1 MATDNKNTNDITL
14 GEAAGRYL
22 ATVPEKDRA
31 DQQQDINKFVRW
43 FGSKRTVAGM
53 NGAEVAVYAERLAQ
67 TDADA
72 AVKIEPIKA
81 LLTYVRKEKWNPE
94 NLAIGIKI
102 KKGKTRN
109 TGPSQKLKR
118 EPVPMTQAKYD
129 ELTLELASLRVKR
142 VEVTGD
148 IQRAAADKDF
158 KENAPFHAA
167 REQKGHIE
175 GRIMEIDE
183 MLASA
188 VITSDQP
195 KEKAQ
200 TIGVGNT
207 VVLEAVASVQEMR
220 YKIVNPKEVAP
231 AKGMISTISPIGKAV
246 LGKTEGDVV
255 QVLVPSGKLQ
265 YRIKKV
271 ER

>member
-1 MATDNKNTNDITL
+1 MTTDSKPASEINL
-14 GEAAGRYL
+14 GEAASRYL
-22 ATVPEKDRA
+22 ARVPEGDRGV
-31 DQQQDINKFVRW
+31 QHQELNRFVRW
-43 FGSKRTVAGM
+43 FGGERPVVRM

-72 AVKIEPIKA
+72 AAKIEPIKA
-81 LLTYVRKEKWNPE
+81 FLAYVRKEKWNPD
-94 NLAIGIKI
+94 NLAIGITI
-102 KKGKTRN
+102 KKGKQRN

-118 EPVPMTQAKYD
+118 EPVPMAKVKYD
-129 ELTLELASLRVKR
+129 ELTAEVASLRVKR
-142 VEVTGD
+142 IEVIGD
-148 IQRAAADKDF
+148 ITRAAADKDF

-183 MLASA
+183 MLGSA
-188 VITSDQP
+188 VITDEQP
-195 KEKAQ
+195 REKAQ
-200 TIGVGNT
+200 TIGVGDT
-207 VVLEAVASVQEMR
+207 VVLETVASQQEMR

-255 QVLVPSGKLQ
+255 QVAVPAGKLQ

>member
-1 MATDNKNTNDITL
+1 MTTGNRFSSDITL
-14 GEAAGRYL
+14 GEAASHYL
-22 ATVPEKDRA
+22 ATVPEGDRNV
-31 DQQQDINKFVRW
+31 QHQEINKFVRW
-43 FGSKRTVAGM
+43 FGGGRTVAGM

-81 LLTYVRKEKWNPE
+81 FLAYVRKEKWNPE

-102 KKGKTRN
+102 KKGKSRN
-109 TGPSQKLKR
+109 TGPSQKVKR
-118 EPVPMTQAKYD
+118 EPVPMTKAKYD
-129 ELTLELASLRVKR
+129 ELTAELASLRVKR
-142 VEVTGD
+142 VEVIGD

-175 GRIMEIDE
+175 GKIMEIDE

-188 VITSDQP
+188 VITDDQP
-195 KEKAQ
+195 REQAQ
-200 TIGVGNT
+200 TISVGDT
-207 VVLEAVASVQEMR
+207 VVLEAVANGQEMR

-231 AKGMISTISPIGKAV
+231 SKGMISTVSPIGKAV
-246 LGKTEGDVV
+246 LGKKEGDVV
-255 QVLVPSGKLQ
+255 GVAVPAGKLQ
-265 YRIKKV
+265 YHIKKV

>member
-1 MATDNKNTNDITL
+1 MTAGNKIGSDITL
-14 GEAAGRYL
+14 GEAVSRYL
-22 ATVPEKDRA
+22 ATVPEADRNT
-31 DQQQDINKFVRW
+31 QHQEINNFVRW
-43 FGSKRTVAGM
+43 FGGARTVVGM
-53 NGAEVAVYAERLAQ
+53 HGAEVAVYAERLAQ

-72 AVKIEPIKA
+72 AIKIEPIKA
-81 LLTYVRKEKWNPE
+81 FLAYVRKEKWNPE

-109 TGPSQKLKR
+109 TGPSQKLNR
-118 EPVPMTQAKYD
+118 EPVPMTKAKYD
-129 ELTLELASLRVKR
+129 ELAGELASLRVKR
-142 VEVTGD
+142 VEVIGD

-175 GRIMEIDE
+175 GKIMEIDE

-188 VITSDQP
+188 VITDDQP
-195 KEKAQ
+195 REQTQ
-200 TIGVGNT
+200 TITVGDT
-207 VVLEAVASVQEMR
+207 VILEAMANQQEMR
-220 YKIVNPKEVAP
+220 YRIVNPKEVSP
-231 AKGMISTISPIGKAV
+231 SKGMISTISPIGKAV
-246 LGKTEGDVV
+246 LGKKEGDVV
-255 QVLVPSGKLQ
+255 QVAVPAGKVQ